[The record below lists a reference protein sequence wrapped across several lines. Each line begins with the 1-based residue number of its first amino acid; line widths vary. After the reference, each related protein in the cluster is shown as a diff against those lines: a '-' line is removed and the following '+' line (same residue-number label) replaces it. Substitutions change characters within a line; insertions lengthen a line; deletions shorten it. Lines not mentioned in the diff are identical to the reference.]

1 MSYHVDGGGLT
12 VSSRVAWRTLLKYPG
27 NWSGADVNVCG
38 TAEHSTGPLH
48 LSPSPPMWGPPLSTH
63 HPHLPCG
70 DPHSVPTT
78 LTSHV
83 GTLSLN
89 FSLTMTAMERMWARV
104 DWAASKD
111 GQSSFSRY
119 WLNSRNFTL
128 KIGKLRTGQV
138 PTHTHV
144 CISTSVCMCVCTS
157 VSCDAMCVSC
167 TVR

>member
-38 TAEHSTGPLH
+38 TAKHSTGPLH

-70 DPHSVPTT
+70 DPRSVPTT

-83 GTLSLN
+83 GTPAQYPPPSPPMWGPPLSTHHPHLPCGDPH
-89 FSLTMTAMERMWARV
+89 SVHITLTSHVGTPTQYTLPSPPMWGPR
-104 DWAASKD
+104 S
-111 GQSSFSRY
+111 
-119 WLNSRNFTL
+119 
-128 KIGKLRTGQV
+128 V
-138 PTHTHV
+138 PTTLTSHV
-144 CISTSVCMCVCTS
+144 GTPTQYTPPSPPMWGPSL
-157 VSCDAMCVSC
+157 
-167 TVR
+167 